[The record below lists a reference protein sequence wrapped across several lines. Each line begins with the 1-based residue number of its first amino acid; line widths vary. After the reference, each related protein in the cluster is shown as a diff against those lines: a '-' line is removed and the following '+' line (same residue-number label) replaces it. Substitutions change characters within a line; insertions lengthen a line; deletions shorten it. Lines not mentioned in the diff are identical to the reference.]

1 MHNNYFKNGLIY
13 LIFNIFQKGISLI
26 MVPIYTSYIS
36 PEKLGIFSAIQSLG
50 ALFIVLF
57 TFGLDEAA
65 ALFYFKNCKSPRNL
79 KNTIGNI
86 ITISMII
93 GGIGSFSLY
102 IYQNEIYYN
111 IIPTLPK
118 YFVVL
123 SISIVF
129 FSPFYNIY
137 QKILRIQSKAIYHA
151 LLISGYSFLQ
161 LFFIVLFIL
170 IFNKG
175 VLGLL
180 ISFSLTA
187 IIFGI
192 FSLIK
197 IISLSS
203 LNFKKTTTKR
213 ILNYSKNITIHALC
227 SWGITNLMIVT
238 LGKLSNT
245 SEVGIYTAISF
256 FSLIL
261 IELSK
266 TFINIFQPFL
276 FENIQNPKN
285 RIIVLNIINIVI
297 LIILLFAFFLIIFS
311 QYIFVLF
318 FNYKYHTGIV
328 FIPLV
333 IIVGLSNFYS
343 LMIDQIFNFFEK
355 SSKFLSYASVS
366 GFILNLILIVVF
378 RDDINIKTSLLILI
392 TVNITILFI
401 KLVFL
406 SNKLEFSFDLFP
418 LFLKYFVPTT
428 IIVLI
433 PFWAFPFYTN
443 LFFFFII
450 TSLILIIERE
460 RFSLLIK
467 FLPWFNKKSGDI
479 SN

>member
-13 LIFNIFQKGISLI
+13 LIFNVFQKGISLI

-36 PEKLGIFSAIQSLG
+36 PEKLGIFSTIQSLG

-65 ALFYFKNCKSPRNL
+65 ALFYFNNRKNTRNL

-86 ITISMII
+86 ITISIII
-93 GGIGSFSLY
+93 GIIGSFSLY
-102 IYQNEIYYN
+102 TYQNEIYHN
-111 IIPTLPK
+111 IIPKLPR

-123 SISIVF
+123 SICIVF

-151 LLISGYSFLQ
+151 LLISGYSFVQ

-170 IFNKG
+170 IFHKG

-187 IIFGI
+187 IIFGVFSLVKI
-192 FSLIK
+192 FSL
-197 IISLSS
+197 SN
-203 LNFKKTTTKR
+203 LNLNKVSTKR

-238 LGKLSNT
+238 LGKFSNT
-245 SEVGIYTAISF
+245 SDVGIYTAISF

-261 IELSK
+261 TELSK

-276 FENIQNPKN
+276 FENIQNSEN
-285 RIIVLNIINIVI
+285 RTFVLKIINIVI
-297 LIILLFAFFLIIFS
+297 LIILIFAFFLIIFS
-311 QYIFVLF
+311 QYIFILF
-318 FNYKYHTGIV
+318 FNYKYHSGV
-328 FIPLV
+328 MFIPLV
-333 IIVGLSNFYS
+333 VIIGLLNFYS

-355 SSKFLSYASVS
+355 SSRFLSYSSTA

-378 RDDINIKTSLLILI
+378 RNYINIKISLLILI
-392 TVNITILFI
+392 VVNIVILLI
-401 KLVFL
+401 KLIFL
-406 SNKLEFSFDLFP
+406 SNKLEFSFNLLPIF
-418 LFLKYFVPTT
+418 FKYFVPT
-428 IIVLI
+428 IIVVLI
-433 PFWAFPFYTN
+433 PFWVFSFYTN
-443 LFFFFII
+443 FFFFFII
-450 TSLILIIERE
+450 TGLILIIERK
-460 RFSLLIK
+460 RFCLLIQL
-467 FLPWFNKKSGDI
+467 LPWFKTKSKDI
-479 SN
+479 VN